1 MRSFL
6 QISKLIFNAFM
17 QTRCVYIFHLH
28 LVLEYV
34 TNLLTCMML
43 EPSTL
48 AAHDRGTL
56 CLMQTWAARCNAWLL
71 IKLTPT
77 GVVFS
82 SFLFFLLD
90 AALPT

>member
-6 QISKLIFNAFM
+6 QNSMLIFNAFM

-48 AAHDRGTL
+48 AAHDRGTF
-56 CLMQTWAARCNAWLL
+56 CLMQTWAARCDAWLL
-71 IKLTPT
+71 IDADRRSL
-77 GVVFS
+77 FFF
-82 SFLFFLLD
+82 SFLS
-90 AALPT
+90 A